1 MKIKK
6 SILATLLFIVLLFV
20 IYYIHIRFIDV
31 NVVFYAA
38 IFDGLI
44 AAALTAI
51 ILIFLPYF
59 KLFTGFEK
67 TLLVTIWILGSYM
80 YAISVPTV
88 LDRSLSFYILQKI
101 HERGGGIKESGFKK
115 VFTEEYVKE
124 HRLVD
129 VRLTEQ
135 LQSGTITI
143 DNQGCVKLTPRGEK
157 LAIYSLW
164 FRKNLLP
171 RKRLLMGEYT
181 DALTDP
187 FKYGGVDKN
196 TTFDYICK

>member
-6 SILATLLFIVLLFV
+6 ALFATLLFIILLFTV
-20 IYYIHIRFIDV
+20 YYIHIQFFSV

-38 IFDGLI
+38 ILDGII
-44 AAALTAI
+44 AVVLTSIAL
-51 ILIFLPYF
+51 LFLPYF
-59 KLFTGFEK
+59 NLFTGFEK
-67 TLLVTIWILGSYM
+67 TLLITVWLLGSYIH
-80 YAISVPTV
+80 AISIPTV

-101 HERGGGIKESGFKK
+101 QERGGGIQEQGFKK
-115 VFTEEYVKE
+115 VFTDEYVKE

-143 DNQGCVKLTPRGEK
+143 NKKGCVKLTPWGEK
-157 LAIYSLW
+157 LATFSLW
-164 FRKNLLP
+164 YRKNMLP
-171 RKRLLMGEYT
+171 KKRLLMGKYT
-181 DALTDP
+181 NALTDP

-196 TTFDYICK
+196 SSFDYLCQ